1 MKSNGKNIT
10 LESAQN
16 YIDKADLKDKDGKM
30 DLVEFIEAYRA
41 GGLNELMI
49 EQTLKKQKRLDSTK
63 VKKQSSVTFAWA
75 LTKFQFQVNP
85 II

>member
-30 DLVEFIEAYRA
+30 DLDEFMKAYRA

-49 EQTLKKQKRLDSTK
+49 EQTSKKQKRLDSTK
-63 VKKQSSVTFAWA
+63 VKKQSSVTFA
-75 LTKFQFQVNP
+75 
-85 II
+85 